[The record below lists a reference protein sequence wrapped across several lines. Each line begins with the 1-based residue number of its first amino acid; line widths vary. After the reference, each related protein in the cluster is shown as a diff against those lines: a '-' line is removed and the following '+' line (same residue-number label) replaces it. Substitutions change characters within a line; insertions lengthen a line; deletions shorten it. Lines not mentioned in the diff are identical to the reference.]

1 MNFFLFEII
10 YLLPMDRQRKGKN
23 FNNKQSNTCCIC
35 EKTLNNKEIPD
46 KMCTDCYLD
55 IEERRNPSHHE
66 EEYVSDS
73 YDAQI
78 DEFNNMTSQEW
89 EDYVNENVC
98 PQGKKFVYVTKPYHE
113 NEEES
118 YCMFYSSCS
127 YCGNKEEQCDCE
139 MCDVCDMIQQCCHCE

>member
-1 MNFFLFEII
+1 
-10 YLLPMDRQRKGKN
+10 MDRQRKGKN
-23 FNNKQSNTCCIC
+23 FNKKQSNTCCIC
-35 EKTLNNKEIPD
+35 EKTLTKKETPD
-46 KMCTDCYLD
+46 QMCTDCYID
-55 IEERRNPSHHE
+55 IEERKDYNKHLNDELQWE
-66 EEYVSDS
+66 EWD
-73 YDAQI
+73 
-78 DEFNNMTSQEW
+78 EW
-89 EDYVNENVC
+89 EDRASSDESWAKYVNENVC